1 MVLSMSDYVIS
12 EEMIQK
18 WVENVYTAKDIT
30 SEARSRTLS
39 LAIAEHNAGV
49 IKELE
54 RMSNLNVG
62 TQYRY
67 AIHQAIA
74 LIRGGG

>member
-1 MVLSMSDYVIS
+1 MSDYVIS

-39 LAIAEHNAGV
+39 LAITEHNAGV

-74 LIRGGG
+74 LIRGGGVK